1 MIHIDVAGMLK
12 YSAKDVQLPGGRYMK
27 VFFAVF
33 VMVLFISLA
42 FDAFSETTIVDGR
55 TGKYLGNLNSNQF
68 DPNSV
73 SNPYGRYGSRFSQ
86 DSINNP
92 YGQYGSKF
100 SNDSPNNPYGSNSPI
115 VIDND

>member
-1 MIHIDVAGMLK
+1 
-12 YSAKDVQLPGGRYMK
+12 MK
-27 VFFAVF
+27 IFFAVF

-73 SNPYGRYGSRFSQ
+73 SNEFGRYGSKFSP

-92 YGQYGSKF
+92 YSEHGSRF
-100 SNDSPNNPYGSNSPI
+100 SNDSPNNPYATNPP
-115 VIDND
+115 VIFHHDE